1 LFKHLAASGD
11 LKVKVFYT
19 WGQAKGKVID
29 KDFGI
34 EREWDIDLL
43 SGYDHAF
50 VQNTSSEP
58 GSHHY
63 KGIINQSL
71 INEVMSFNP
80 DKIIVYGWKF
90 KSHLQLMRYFKGKT
104 TLYFRGDST
113 LLDDAAGFSIK
124 KSLRHLLLQWVYGHV
139 DFALSP
145 GTASDAYFLN
155 AGLTANQIIRAPHA
169 IDNERFAGIQPPK
182 NGDERFYATQ
192 SPGNDTESS
201 LKIRAQDWR
210 KELSIA
216 EDAKVFL
223 FAGKLEPKKDP
234 KLLIRAF
241 FRLHQDHP
249 NTHLIM
255 VGNGILEEELKQMT
269 STPSTHNPQLTI
281 PNPQL
286 TIPNP
291 QLTTPN
297 PQITTPNP
305 QLTTH
310 NPQPTT
316 PSTHNPQLTTPITF
330 LPFQNQ
336 SIMPLVYRLGDVFM
350 LPSKGPGETWGLAIN
365 EAMACGRPV
374 IASDKCGAAADMI
387 KDNENGFV
395 FKAGDENDLYSFM
408 EKMVNADLA
417 SMGARAQ
424 ETVRHFSYTSFAS
437 ALKGLS

>member
-1 LFKHLAASGD
+1 LAGSAD
-11 LKVKVFYT
+11 CNIKVFYT
-19 WGQAKGKVID
+19 WGQAQGKVLD

-34 EREWDIDLL
+34 ERDWDIDLL

-50 VQNTSSEP
+50 VKNTSTVP

-63 KGIINQSL
+63 KGIINPSL
-71 INEVMSFNP
+71 VSEVAAFQP

-90 KSHLQLMRYFKGKT
+90 NSHLKILRHFKGKIP
-104 TLYFRGDST
+104 LYFRGDST
-113 LLDDAAGFSIK
+113 LLDEPAGFTIK
-124 KSLRHLLLQWVYGHV
+124 KALRRLLLQWVYRHV
-139 DFALSP
+139 DFVLSP
-145 GTASDAYFLN
+145 GTASDAYFLT
-155 AGLTANQIIRAPHA
+155 AGLSSNQIIRAPHS
-169 IDNERFAGIQPPK
+169 IDNDRFAGIQLST
-182 NGDERFYATQ
+182 NDDERLDASQ
-192 SPGNDTESS
+192 SLDNDAESS
-201 LKIRAQDWR
+201 LKIRAQNWR

-216 EDAKVFL
+216 EDAIVFL
-223 FAGKLEPKKDP
+223 FAGKFEPKKDP
-234 KLLIRAF
+234 VLLVKAF
-241 FRLHQDHP
+241 ARLHQQHP

-255 VGNGILEEELKQMT
+255 VGSGILEEELKQF
-269 STPSTHNPQLTI
+269 SS
-281 PNPQL
+281 
-286 TIPNP
+286 
-291 QLTTPN
+291 
-297 PQITTPNP
+297 
-305 QLTTH
+305 
-310 NPQPTT
+310 
-316 PSTHNPQLTTPITF
+316 TPITF

>member
-1 LFKHLAASGD
+1 M
-11 LKVKVFYT
+11 FYT
-19 WGQAKGKVID
+19 WGQAQGKVID

-43 SGYDHAF
+43 SGYDHSF

-63 KGIINQSL
+63 KGIINPSL
-71 INEVMSFNP
+71 INEVKAFNP

-90 KSHLQLMRYFKGKT
+90 KSHLQLMRHFKGKT
-104 TLYFRGDST
+104 PLYFRGDST
-113 LLDDAAGFSIK
+113 LLDDASGFSIK
-124 KSLRHLLLQWVYGHV
+124 KSLRRLLLQWVYGHV

-155 AGLTANQIIRAPHA
+155 AGLSANQIIRAPHA
-169 IDNERFAGIQPPK
+169 IDNERFAGIQSPRNDDK
-182 NGDERFYATQ
+182 RFDATKSPENEVDQASAIQ
-192 SPGNDTESS
+192 SPGHCAESS
-201 LKIRAQDWR
+201 FDIQAHEWR

-234 KLLIRAF
+234 ELLDRAF
-241 FRLHQDHP
+241 LKFHQQYP
-249 NTHLIM
+249 NTHLVI
-255 VGNGILEEELKQMT
+255 VGNGILEGSLKNYSST
-269 STPSTHNPQLTI
+269 SSISSIPSTSSTHNPQPI
-281 PNPQL
+281 
-286 TIPNP
+286 
-291 QLTTPN
+291 TPN
-297 PQITTPNP
+297 PQPTP
-305 QLTTH
+305 
-310 NPQPTT
+310 
-316 PSTHNPQLTTPITF
+316 PITF

-336 SIMPLVYRLGDVFM
+336 SIMPLVYRLGDIFV

-387 KDNENGFV
+387 RNNENGFV
-395 FKAGDENDLYSFM
+395 FKSGDENDLYNCM

-424 ETVRHFSYTSFAS
+424 ETVQHFSYASFAS
-437 ALKGLS
+437 ALRSLA